1 MRSYLICLSIISIT
15 TAAVQFLPLLGRIG
29 FEFSAVSG
37 LIVTLGSGFV
47 SVDRARHS
55 STASATS
62 ALTGGER
69 LVSLVS
75 GSFLRSLPLLI
86 LPLVIALIRS
96 VFVGICD
103 LREGLGFYLLIPG
116 VSLVYG
122 TCVGTFFGLL
132 AGSRTSGY
140 LMFLG
145 YILLTLVWAGYLLIF
160 QPQTFV
166 YSSSFGFFPGPIYD
180 ERVSISSA
188 LIVSRII
195 ALVISGLFF
204 TLSLNLLD
212 PDGMRLDFGRLLGG
226 SSDLRVV
233 IDRIWLAFFVLS
245 YLILFLFGPRLGV
258 RSSRPFIRRRLGG
271 VYETEHFRIYYP
283 KGTKAEREIELIAR
297 DHEFRYY
304 QLSRYLKVKSR
315 RKMGSYIYPS
325 PDVKKRLMGARYTSV
340 EDPIGYEMHLNY
352 STFPHPVLKH
362 EMAHLLSANFH
373 PIFKMSI
380 RIGLHE
386 GVAVAADWCEER
398 LTPHQWAK
406 AMEILGLL
414 PSMKRLM
421 GAVGF
426 WTESASRAYMAAG
439 SFVRFLIDR
448 YGVERLKIAFPTGNF
463 KKAYGRGMDELVGE
477 WLDFLKEVKLSE
489 DDLSYARNSLMRP
502 PITRRRCPHE
512 VAEVMEKAWRRFRDK
527 DYAGSAEEFR
537 RAWKLDES
545 DPSPLHPLALSLFR
559 SGEKAEAERIARK
572 LLDHPNAT
580 PAQRAAAWELMGDMR
595 WIEGRRDEAASLYR
609 SALDLLPPPAT
620 RRGLKIKL
628 AALRS
633 PEGGR
638 FLMESLI
645 SDSDMAARM
654 SDLAEGMKFEN
665 LREIALYLMGRWLFI
680 SGEFKRAL
688 RYLDPLMGSAHLSRL
703 PDDSFRY
710 EVCRMRGISLYRLG
724 RIAEAAVAFEKMG
737 IFATCEAERCRA
749 QDWIERCGWERDV
762 RRDKEG

>member
-1 MRSYLICLSIISIT
+1 MRSYLICLAIISIA
-15 TAAVQFLPLLGRIG
+15 TAVLQFLPLLGRLG

-47 SVDRARHS
+47 SVRCARQACVILNP
-55 STASATS
+55 STSMP
-62 ALTGGER
+62 GEK
-69 LVSLVS
+69 LVLLVS
-75 GSFLRSLPLLI
+75 GSILHSFPVLLLPLA
-86 LPLVIALIRS
+86 IALIRS
-96 VFVGICD
+96 IFVGICD
-103 LREGLGFYLLIPG
+103 FKEGMGFYLLIPG
-116 VSLVYG
+116 VSLIYG
-122 TCVGTFFGLL
+122 VCVGTFFGLL
-132 AGSRTSGY
+132 AGSQLRGY

-145 YILLTLVWAGYLLIF
+145 YILFTFIWAGYLLIF

-180 ERVSISSA
+180 ERVSITGT
-188 LIVSRII
+188 LIVARII

-204 TLSLNLLD
+204 TLSLNLLE
-212 PDGMRLDFGRLLGG
+212 PDSMRFNFSRLLGG
-226 SSDLRVV
+226 NDDLWVV
-233 IDRIWLAFFVLS
+233 IDRIWLALFTLA
-245 YLILFLFGPRLGV
+245 YLILFLLGPQLGV
-258 RSSRPFIRRRLGG
+258 RSSRSFIRKKLGG
-271 VYETEHFRIYYP
+271 FYETEHFRIYYP
-283 KGTKAEREIELIAR
+283 KGTEAEREIELIAR
-297 DHEFRYY
+297 DHEFRYH
-304 QLSRYLKVKSR
+304 QLSRYLKVESR

-325 PDVKKRLMGARYTSV
+325 PDIKKRLMGARYTSV

-352 STFPHPVLKH
+352 SGFPHPVLKH

-386 GVAVAADWCEER
+386 GLAVAAAWDEER

-406 AMEILGLL
+406 AMEILGVF

-426 WTESASRAYMAAG
+426 WTESTSRAYMAAG

-448 YGVERLKIAFPTGNF
+448 YGMERFKIAFPRGNF
-463 KKAYGRGMDELVGE
+463 EKAYGRGIDELTDE
-477 WLDFLKEVKLSE
+477 WRDFLKGVELSG
-489 DDLSYARNSLMRP
+489 DDLSYARNALMRP

-512 VAEVMEKAWRRFRDK
+512 VAEVMDEAWRRFKGK
-527 DYAGSAEEFR
+527 DYVGSAEGFR
-537 RAWKLDES
+537 RAWKLNES

-559 SGEKAEAERIARK
+559 AGGNAEAEEIARK

-580 PAQRAAAWELMGDMR
+580 PAQRAAAWELIGDIR
-595 WIEGRRDEAASLYR
+595 WVEGKRDEAISFYR
-609 SALDLLPPPAT
+609 SALTLQPPRSAE
-620 RRGLKIKL
+620 RGLRIKL
-628 AALRS
+628 AASES

-654 SDLAEGMKFEN
+654 SDLMEATKFEE

-688 RYLDPLMGSAHLSRL
+688 RYLDPLASSAHLSRL
-703 PDDSFRY
+703 PGDSFRY
-710 EVCRMRGISLYRLG
+710 EVYRMRGISLYRMG
-724 RIAEAAVAFEKMG
+724 RIDEAMRAFEKME
-737 IFATCEAERCRA
+737 ILAISQAERYRA
-749 QDWIERCGWERDV
+749 QDWIERCRWEKDV
-762 RRDKEG
+762 CRDKGR

>member
-1 MRSYLICLSIISIT
+1 MSSYLICLATISIAT
-15 TAAVQFLPLLGRIG
+15 SALQFMPLLGRLG

-47 SVDRARHS
+47 SVVRVRPACAILS
-55 STASATS
+55 LSTSTS
-62 ALTGGER
+62 GEK
-69 LVSLVS
+69 LASLVL
-75 GSFLRSLPLLI
+75 GSALRSLPVLF
-86 LPLVIALIRS
+86 LPLMIALIRS
-96 VFVGICD
+96 IFVGICD
-103 LREGLGFYLLIPG
+103 FKEGIAFYLLIPG
-116 VSLVYG
+116 VSMIYG
-122 TCVGTFFGLL
+122 VCVGTFFGLL
-132 AGSRTSGY
+132 AGSQLRGY

-145 YILLTLVWAGYLLIF
+145 YILFTFIWAGYLLIF

-180 ERVSISSA
+180 EKVSITGT
-188 LIVSRII
+188 LIVARII

-212 PDGMRLDFGRLLGG
+212 PDNMGFDFGRLLGG

-233 IDRIWLAFFVLS
+233 IDRIWLAFFTLA
-245 YLILFLFGPRLGV
+245 YLILFLLGPQLGV
-258 RSSRPFIRRRLGG
+258 RSSRSFIRKELGG

-325 PDVKKRLMGARYTSV
+325 PDVKKRLMGARYTSI

-352 STFPHPVLKH
+352 SDFPHPVLKH

-386 GVAVAADWCEER
+386 GLAVAAAWDGKR

-406 AMEILGLL
+406 AMEILGVL
-414 PSMKRLM
+414 PPMKRLM

-448 YGVERLKIAFPTGNF
+448 YGIDRFKIAFPTGNF
-463 KKAYGRGMDELVGE
+463 KKAYGKKMDELARE
-477 WLDFLKEVKLSE
+477 WLGFLKGVELSE
-489 DDLSYARNSLMRP
+489 DDLSYARNALLRP
-502 PITRRRCPHE
+502 SITRRRCPHE
-512 VAEVMEKAWRRFRDK
+512 IAEVMDEAWGRFKEK
-527 DYAGSAEEFR
+527 DYAGSAEGFR
-537 RAWKLDES
+537 RAWKLNGS
-545 DPSPLHPLALSLFR
+545 DPSPLYPLALSLFR
-559 SGEKAEAERIARK
+559 LGERNEAEKVARR
-572 LLDHPNAT
+572 LLNHPNAT
-580 PAQRAAAWELMGDMR
+580 PAQKTAAWELIGDIR
-595 WIEGRRDEAASLYR
+595 WIEGKRDEAISLYG
-609 SALDLLPPPAT
+609 SALDLLPPPPT
-620 RRGLKIKL
+620 RRELKVKL
-628 AALRS
+628 TALRS

-645 SDSDMAARM
+645 SDSEMAAKM
-654 SDLAEGMKFEN
+654 SDLMEAAKFEE

-688 RYLDPLMGSAHLSRL
+688 RYLDPLASSAHLSRL
-703 PDDSFRY
+703 PDDNFRY
-710 EVCRMRGISLYRLG
+710 EVYRMKGISLYRMG
-724 RIAEAAVAFEKMG
+724 RIDKAMKAFEKMK
-737 IFATCEAERCRA
+737 IFATCQAERYRA
-749 QDWIERCGWERDV
+749 QDWAERCGWERDV
-762 RRDKEG
+762 RQGKGR